1 MAMTLLGVGVGPLLI
16 GMLSDGFAHTL
27 GNEGLRYALASCISL
42 LVLASVFLAMA
53 LPRYRN
59 HLMNKTPTPAP
70 LADAATA

>member
-27 GNEGLRYALASCISL
+27 GNEGLRYALAS
-42 LVLASVFLAMA
+42 VFLALA

-59 HLMNKTPTPAP
+59 HLMNQSATPAS
-70 LADAATA
+70 LASAATA

>member
-1 MAMTLLGVGVGPLLI
+1 MRAWVADGGFQLAKEVLIVAQPL
-16 GMLSDGFAHTL
+16 ARH
-27 GNEGLRYALASCISL
+27 ALASCISL

-59 HLMNKTPTPAP
+59 HLMNKTPTPAS